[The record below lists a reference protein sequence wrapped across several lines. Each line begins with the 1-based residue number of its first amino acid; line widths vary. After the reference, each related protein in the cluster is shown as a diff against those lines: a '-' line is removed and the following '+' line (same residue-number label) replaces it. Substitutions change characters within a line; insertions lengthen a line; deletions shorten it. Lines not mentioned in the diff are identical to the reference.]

1 MRRRLKYFPIALAA
15 FVALLYGFDFVLVHY
30 RSKPFE
36 DVRVDSMYAMK
47 NRWNEVEFSVG
58 STGTER
64 CVEALFPHFG
74 YTPCWY
80 VNSHAM
86 KYIHIG

>member
-1 MRRRLKYFPIALAA
+1 MRRRLIYVPIALAA
-15 FVALLYGFDFVLVHY
+15 LTLVLYGFDVVFVHY
-30 RSKPFE
+30 RSNPFE

-58 STGTER
+58 STGTQR
-64 CVEALFPHFG
+64 CVDALFPHFG

-80 VNSHAM
+80 LNSHAM

>member
-1 MRRRLKYFPIALAA
+1 MRRRLKYISIALAA
-15 FVALLYGFDFVLVHY
+15 LIILLYGFDAALVHY
-30 RSKPFE
+30 RSHPFQ
-36 DVRVDSMYAMK
+36 DVRVDSMYAVN
-47 NRWNEVEFSVG
+47 NRWNETEYSAA
-58 STGTER
+58 STGTQR